1 MWNIVLL
8 LKDILLIA
16 LEGLAIIICVVIAGS
31 VIISVIDEIMWVL
44 KGNTKES
51 DTSNDKESK
60 K

>member
-31 VIISVIDEIMWVL
+31 VLISVIDEIMWVL
-44 KGNTKES
+44 
-51 DTSNDKESK
+51 
-60 K
+60 